1 MQVKKKKVF
10 QFAGI
15 IILFRSNKTRLIFYI
30 FVKDSEEKQERIR
43 KAELEW
49 KEKKIKERR
58 QAQKRLQKKAKKEID
73 EEKKKIE
80 KRSES
85 SKTFQSW
92 QVRSIIASN
101 IYINKTLFPSALFSI
116 PIWSIYI
123 INGRNL
129 LMTELRPAGRKKGNG
144 SNKKSKNQWKKKKRI
159 EKMLKLRSR
168 RGRKKRISL
177 KKSEEVRQMFTKIG
191 SYMQLISFDT

>member
-1 MQVKKKKVF
+1 MQVKKRQLF
-10 QFAGI
+10 QFTGTSDV
-15 IILFRSNKTRLIFYI
+15 ILFRSNKTGLIFFI

-92 QVRSIIASN
+92 QVRSFITSN
-101 IYINKTLFPSALFSI
+101 IYINKTLII
-116 PIWSIYI
+116 PIGIIFNSYLVHLHYQWQESIDDRAKARREEERQRKQQEKQKLVEEEKE
-123 INGRNL
+123 NRENAEAAFKAW
-129 LMTELRPAGRKKGNG
+129 TEKKNI
-144 SNKKSKNQWKKKKRI
+144 I
-159 EKMLKLRSR
+159 EKER
-168 RGRKKRISL
+168 RGTL
-177 KKSEEVRQMFTKIG
+177 DA
-191 SYMQLISFDT
+191 Y

>member
-1 MQVKKKKVF
+1 M
-10 QFAGI
+10 
-15 IILFRSNKTRLIFYI
+15 ILFRCNKTRLIFYI
-30 FVKDSEEKQERIR
+30 FLKDSEEKQERIR

-92 QVRSIIASN
+92 QVRSFIASN
-101 IYINKTLFPSALFSI
+101 IYINKTLF
-116 PIWSIYI
+116 
-123 INGRNL
+123 
-129 LMTELRPAGRKKGNG
+129 
-144 SNKKSKNQWKKKKRI
+144 
-159 EKMLKLRSR
+159 
-168 RGRKKRISL
+168 
-177 KKSEEVRQMFTKIG
+177 
-191 SYMQLISFDT
+191 

>member
-1 MQVKKKKVF
+1 MSNF
-10 QFAGI
+10 

-92 QVRSIIASN
+92 QVKDFIASD
-101 IYINKTLFPSALFSI
+101 IYMNKCMA
-116 PIWSIYI
+116 
-123 INGRNL
+123 
-129 LMTELRPAGRKKGNG
+129 
-144 SNKKSKNQWKKKKRI
+144 
-159 EKMLKLRSR
+159 
-168 RGRKKRISL
+168 
-177 KKSEEVRQMFTKIG
+177 
-191 SYMQLISFDT
+191 